1 MVPKTKTP
9 AVCRPLVWFLWC
21 RTWKTESPL
30 DRSEA
35 SISKYLDLRNSNTGL
50 SSDFWGLGSNLNNFN
65 PSYSGL
71 LQKKSGNFV
80 LLEALSFSNNFFEGR
95 IPSGLLNCQA
105 LVLALPFANL
115 SSLNL
120 ARSEIHERVSD
131 CLISQ
136 AWNGP
141 LIWIFQGIRN

>member
-1 MVPKTKTP
+1 MAPKTKIP

-21 RTWKTESPL
+21 RTWKTETPL

-35 SISKYLDLRNSNTGL
+35 SISRPQKQQHWPVIR
-50 SSDFWGLGSNLNNFN
+50 FWGLGSNLNNFN
-65 PSYSGL
+65 RSYSGL